1 MKNKIKKL
9 PETELEIMLRLWKAG
24 ESVQRNFFN
33 RYFRDKGWSD
43 STILT
48 MLARLQEKGFIKS
61 EKSGNKNIYSAVI
74 SKEDY
79 LQVENSSFLSRLHKG
94 SIRHFVASLAD
105 SNELSASDIDEL
117 EQLLKQ
123 LKEK

>member
-1 MKNKIKKL
+1 MKREAFEK
-9 PETELEIMLRLWKAG
+9 LRLWKAG
-24 ESVQRNFFN
+24 ESVQRNYFN
-33 RYFRDKGWSD
+33 RYFRDKSWSD

-61 EKSGNKNIYSAVI
+61 EKSGNKNIYYAVI

-105 SNELSASDIDEL
+105 SDELSASDIDEL

>member
-1 MKNKIKKL
+1 MKNKVKKL
-9 PETELEIMLRLWKAG
+9 PETELEIMLRLWDAG
-24 ESVQRNFFN
+24 ESVQRNYFN
-33 RYFRDKGWSD
+33 RHFRDKGWSD

-48 MLARLQEKGFIKS
+48 MPARLQEKGFITC

-74 SKEDY
+74 SKDEY
-79 LQVENSSFLSRLHKG
+79 LQIENSSFLSRLHKG
-94 SIRHFVASLAD
+94 SIKHFVASLAD
-105 SNELSASDIDEL
+105 SDRLSASDIDEL